1 MLYAVIIIFIG
12 IIISEI
18 IYSLYKKY
26 KKNRPNGLILVMT
39 LSPIIASIISVL
51 NYDSNSFTELLRGL
65 IFFTIIVLLIPLNI
79 ICLRNSFRRTGKS
92 ARNTFE
98 EAKNLIEEQ
107 KEKNE
112 EFKNAWEK
120 RKKDDD

>member
-1 MLYAVIIIFIG
+1 MLYAVIIILIG

-26 KKNRPNGLILVMT
+26 KKNRPSGLILIMT

-51 NYDSNSFTELLRGL
+51 NYDSSSFTDLLRGL

-79 ICLRNSFRRTGKS
+79 ICLRNGFQRTGKS
-92 ARNTFE
+92 ARNTFK